1 VLFKSEKQII
11 RHQYT
16 IIELLVVLVIAGL
29 LTGVTITGIKGALAR
44 QGAAGAVR
52 TLSSKISLA
61 RSFAVSRN
69 RYVALLLPD
78 DTGLNGDLNGAS
90 KHNDPI
96 ETGNTNN
103 FSNDYFFTQTRL
115 CYVNKDTSVSPSVY
129 NFDRWV
135 DGYEWQKLP
144 SKTIAFIVSEADS
157 PEDSNS
163 TPVKEIDGDTNKQS
177 SAIIFNPSG
186 ALINASDVIIRVY
199 RAAYIP
205 ATSTKNFVWQG
216 KETPGGGWKIGINGF
231 TGRTSFCLGREKI
244 DE

>member
-1 VLFKSEKQII
+1 MLLKRKKQII

-44 QGAAGAVR
+44 QGATGAVR

-69 RYVALLLPD
+69 KYVALLLPD
-78 DTGLNGDLNGAS
+78 DDNLNGDLTGS
-90 KHNDPI
+90 PI
-96 ETGNTNN
+96 ANNTSGFDNE
-103 FSNDYFFTQTRL
+103 YLFTQTRL
-115 CYVNKDTSVSPSVY
+115 CYVTKDTSGNY

-144 SKTIAFIVSEADS
+144 SKTVALITTSTS
-157 PEDSNS
+157 TPEDSNCEQVLS
-163 TPVKEIDGDTNKQS
+163 VDSDATKKS
-177 SAIIFNPSG
+177 SAIIFCPSG
-186 ALINASDVIIRVY
+186 ALVNASDVIIRVY
-199 RAAYIP
+199 RAAFIP
-205 ATSTKNFVWQG
+205 ATSTTNFIWQG
-216 KETPGGGWKIGINGF
+216 KETAEGGWKIGVNGF